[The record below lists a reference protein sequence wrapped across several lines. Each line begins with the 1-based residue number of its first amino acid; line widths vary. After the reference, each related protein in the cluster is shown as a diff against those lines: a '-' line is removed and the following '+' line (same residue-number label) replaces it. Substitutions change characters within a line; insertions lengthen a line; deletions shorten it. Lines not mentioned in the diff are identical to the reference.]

1 MKSTTPPR
9 STTAPPQPPEGE
21 VQPKI
26 KNEEMKYS
34 HHEGGL
40 PLGDKEGAAG

>member
-9 STTAPPQPPEGE
+9 SPTAPPQPPNGE

-26 KNEEMKYS
+26 KNEDMKYS
-34 HHEGGL
+34 HHERGS
-40 PLGDKEGAAG
+40 PLGDKEGVVG